1 MAIGPKPGN
10 QPDPNDMAA
19 ASAGD
24 SEAGGHTHPDPA
36 EDEAE
41 EEAER
46 LGDVG

>member
-1 MAIGPKPGN
+1 MAISPKPGN

-19 ASAGD
+19 PFYNEAEAS
-24 SEAGGHTHPDPA
+24 GHTHPGPA